1 MRKSPLWQEF
11 ISHIEHGP
19 NLIDSDCF
27 RDLKSDPGARY
38 LGRELSDLNFGSEVV
53 PHKDKY
59 SKIASFIF
67 YFNEHDEANADGVG
81 ATQFYTPKKKF
92 HNNNFF
98 NQSLSFDEV
107 DTLLQAESVPN
118 RLVVFQR
125 SARSWHGVQPIKVQ
139 DFSRPVY
146 IMAVMRKQ
154 TLKDSTME
162 FLIDFCRCVTGLFVE
177 LIYQCV
183 KNIIQNF
190 LEMAREIS

>member
-1 MRKSPLWQEF
+1 MNSQISLNLNDLKFFEKPTNIWIFDNVLEDGLFQELRASIDFKQQIVDGHGKRKLTRRNGLDEFLRKSPLWQEF

-81 ATQFYTPKKKF
+81 ATQFYTPKR
-92 HNNNFF
+92 NFIIIIF
-98 NQSLSFDEV
+98 STNRF
-107 DTLLQAESVPN
+107 LL
-118 RLVVFQR
+118 
-125 SARSWHGVQPIKVQ
+125 
-139 DFSRPVY
+139 
-146 IMAVMRKQ
+146 MR
-154 TLKDSTME
+154 
-162 FLIDFCRCVTGLFVE
+162 
-177 LIYQCV
+177 
-183 KNIIQNF
+183 
-190 LEMAREIS
+190 